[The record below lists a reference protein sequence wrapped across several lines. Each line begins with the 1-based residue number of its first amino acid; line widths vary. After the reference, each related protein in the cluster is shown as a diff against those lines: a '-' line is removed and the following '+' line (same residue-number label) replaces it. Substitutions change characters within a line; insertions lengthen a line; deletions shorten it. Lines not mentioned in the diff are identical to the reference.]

1 MYFVSILESLAL
13 INADPPTGWLQ
24 DTTGFETV
32 EECVES
38 IPAKASE
45 MHYYIH
51 NQFRGM
57 GQILDIQCI
66 TEPDWIQRNVDLGH
80 DVPEEYEPKTNS

>member
-1 MYFVSILESLAL
+1 MYFVSILVSLAL
-13 INADPPTGWLQ
+13 VNADPPTGWLQ

-57 GQILDIQCI
+57 GQIQDIQCI
-66 TEPDWIQRNVDLGH
+66 TEPDWIQRYVDLGH